1 MKKYTV
7 TMRVSSGEMRPSYEK
22 FLISGVSL
30 RVAIAAIKNDL
41 SSPDSFFLQ
50 YEEGTVRVPV
60 LFSLTET
67 ELRPRIRQYPCRD
80 YYICAG
86 EARDID
92 NPHSFTMSRSRVLLP
107 RGLWL
112 KNGFPLPTEW
122 KWRKPL
128 F

>member
-7 TMRVSSGEMRPSYEK
+7 IMRVSSGEMRPSYEK

-30 RVAIAAIKNDL
+30 RVAIAAIKNDI

-50 YEEGTVRVPV
+50 YEEGTVWVVPM
-60 LFSLTET
+60 FGSE
-67 ELRPRIRQYPCRD
+67 ERPYPRIRQYPFRD
-80 YYICAG
+80 YYICVG

-92 NPHSFTMSRSRVLLP
+92 NPHSFTMSRSRVLFP

-112 KNGFPLPTEW
+112 KNSFPLPTEW